1 MLKIQNLTVKFG
13 ENLVLNSVEAIFP
26 EAQIHG
32 IVGFNGSG
40 KSTLFNTLLGY
51 LTPNE
56 GTVSFRGEKLE
67 KGTIGFL
74 PTQNFF
80 YSYLKGKE
88 YLDIFPNNLPEETY
102 LILEKAIGL
111 PLNELVEGY
120 SSGMK
125 KKLALLGILKLNRE
139 VYLLDEPFNGLDIES
154 VFLVKKIA
162 ESLKKSGKTIFITSH
177 IPETLVG
184 ICDSFHL
191 IRNKK
196 LELVSGETYSKTM
209 QENFN
214 AVFEAELEEKLRF

>member
-1 MLKIQNLTVKFG
+1 MLKIQNLTVQFG
-13 ENLVLNSVEAIFP
+13 KNLVLDNIEAEFP
-26 EAQIHG
+26 KAQIHG

-51 LTPNE
+51 LSPNE
-56 GTVSFRGEKLE
+56 GIISFNEKKLE

-88 YLDIFPNNLPEETY
+88 YLDIFSNNLPETTY
-102 LILEKAIGL
+102 LVLEKAVGL

-139 VYLLDEPFNGLDIES
+139 IYLLDEPFNGLDIES

-162 ESLKKSGKTIFITSH
+162 ESLKKAGKTVFITNH
-177 IPETLVG
+177 IP
-184 ICDSFHL
+184 
-191 IRNKK
+191 
-196 LELVSGETYSKTM
+196 
-209 QENFN
+209 
-214 AVFEAELEEKLRF
+214 